1 MPVASKLTS
10 PLRDTLLAL
19 LGAASAAG
27 PGGAAASVATGA
39 AADLETV
46 TVYARRQVPL
56 TRVVAAV
63 TVIDQDAM
71 ERALVSDAKE
81 LVRYEPGLSVR
92 RDPFRFGLDTFAI
105 RGVGGGAAR
114 AGILPVWK
122 RRHRRGRCDD
132 ASVARIR
139 AGG

>member
-1 MPVASKLTS
+1 
-10 PLRDTLLAL
+10 LRDTLLAL

-27 PGGAAASVATGA
+27 PGGAAASVGTGA

-56 TRVVAAV
+56 TRVAAV

-81 LVRYEPGLSVR
+81 PVRYEPGPSVR
-92 RDPFRFGLDTFAI
+92 RDSFRFGLDTFAI